1 MRIEKSKNA
10 SRNIGYTLVMR
21 LLQMILPFIVRT
33 VIIYYLGI
41 KYAGLNSLFASIL
54 QVLNLTEL
62 GVGHVM
68 VFSMYKP
75 IAEDDSNAICALMAL
90 YRKYY
95 RIIGLAVLVI
105 GLAIMPF
112 LPFLIKFDTVPNGIN
127 VYVLY
132 LMYLAQTV
140 FSYWLFAYRNCLFN
154 AHQRVDILSKV
165 SSITIIIQYALQVLV
180 IVTLGNYYIY
190 TLIMVILLI
199 ANNIA
204 VAILSKKMYPQY
216 YPHGELEKTE
226 IKKINKRV
234 KDLFINKLGSVVVD
248 SADTI
253 VISAFLGLSVLA
265 VYQNYFFIL
274 TSVVGIIGIVFTS
287 FNAGIGNSLVLDSK
301 EKNYKDFEKISF
313 SFMWLLGICVAMM
326 FCLYQPF
333 MLVWMG
339 KSFMLPFGL
348 MASFCIYFFVKEIEQ
363 LLSLYRNAAGR
374 FHEDRYRTIV
384 SAAVNLALNL
394 LLVRQFKLYGILLST
409 IISFTLIGIPWIIKI
424 LFTKIFDSKLLKK
437 YILKMT
443 VYIVSIVV
451 VSLIAYGL
459 CSLVNINKWANLI
472 IRLLISFSASNLLFV
487 IIYRKTESYG
497 AMKKFFSNTL
507 KMYLGAFK
515 RKTQK
520 NK

>member
-1 MRIEKSKNA
+1 MRIEKTKNA
-10 SRNIGYTLVMR
+10 SRNMLYTLVMR

-54 QVLNLTEL
+54 QVLNLAEL

-68 VFSMYKP
+68 VFSMFKP
-75 IAEDDSNAICALMAL
+75 IAEDDSKAICALMAL

-95 RIIGLAVLVI
+95 RIIGSVVLAI
-105 GLAIMPF
+105 GLALMPF
-112 LPFLIKFDTVPNGIN
+112 LKYLIKFDTVPNGIN
-127 VYVLY
+127 VYILY
-132 LMYLAQTV
+132 AMYLAQTV

-165 SSITIIIQYALQVLV
+165 SSIIIIIQYALQVLV
-180 IVTLGNYYIY
+180 IITLGNYYIY
-190 TLIMVILLI
+190 TLVMVVLLI
-199 ANNIA
+199 ANNIV

-216 YPHGELEKTE
+216 SPHGELEKSE
-226 IKKINKRV
+226 VKRINKRV

-265 VYQNYFFIL
+265 VYQNYFFVL

-301 EKNYKDFEKISF
+301 EKNFKDFEKISF
-313 SFMWLLGICVAMM
+313 SFMWILGICVAMM

-339 KSFMLPFGL
+339 KSYMLPFGL
-348 MASFCIYFFVKEIEQ
+348 MTSFCIYFFVKEIEQ

-374 FHEDRYRTIV
+374 FHEDRFRTIV
-384 SAAVNLALNL
+384 SAVVNLTLNL
-394 LLVRQFKLYGILLST
+394 LLVKQFKLYGILLST
-409 IISFTLIGIPWIIKI
+409 IISFALIGIPWIMQI
-424 LFTKIFDSKLLKK
+424 LFTKIFEKKALKK
-437 YILKMT
+437 YIFKMT
-443 VYIVSIVV
+443 VYIISIII

-472 IRLLISFSASNLLFV
+472 LRLLICFTVSNLLFI

-497 AMKKFFSNTL
+497 AAKEFFKKTIR
-507 KMYLGAFK
+507 MYIGVFK
-515 RKTQK
+515 RKKK
-520 NK
+520 NS